1 MFVRKYR
8 LLYGQSAS
16 VSTIKECAS
25 LQTELAHSLVE
36 WPAGVFAGHGA
47 ESNDIPLWRL
57 FAISGPSDT
66 WNLIAIGK
74 FTLVIVDTVTAST
87 LLLLMQSNLNFQLKH
102 YVPTIVLPFSDI
114 NSKFEI
120 SIVK

>member
-1 MFVRKYR
+1 MTY
-8 LLYGQSAS
+8 L
-16 VSTIKECAS
+16 
-25 LQTELAHSLVE
+25 
-36 WPAGVFAGHGA
+36 
-47 ESNDIPLWRL
+47 SNDIPLWRL
-57 FAISGPSDT
+57 FAISGPSGT

-74 FTLVIVDTVTAST
+74 FTLLIVDTVTAPT